1 MAKAGKVYAVGTE
14 DMDALT
20 FGTTVLLRHLTF
32 SEARKMPI
40 KEFHLDKVL
49 EGMELSMD
57 QFVDLCILL
66 GCDYCEKIRGMGP
79 KNAIKLI
86 QEHKT
91 IEEIIKKVK
100 GDKKYTV
107 PENWPFEEARRLF
120 KEPEV
125 TPAADLELK
134 WEKPNEEELVKFM
147 CEKKGFDEQRIR

>member
-1 MAKAGKVYAVGTE
+1 MYAVGTE

-79 KNAIKLI
+79 KSALREVANLLAD
-86 QEHKT
+86 
-91 IEEIIKKVK
+91 VF
-100 GDKKYTV
+100 DDDDFV
-107 PENWPFEEARRLF
+107 P
-120 KEPEV
+120 
-125 TPAADLELK
+125 TDIAAALL
-134 WEKPNEEELVKFM
+134 LLY
-147 CEKKGFDEQRIR
+147 EQHHRNSSSGVRSLWNMG